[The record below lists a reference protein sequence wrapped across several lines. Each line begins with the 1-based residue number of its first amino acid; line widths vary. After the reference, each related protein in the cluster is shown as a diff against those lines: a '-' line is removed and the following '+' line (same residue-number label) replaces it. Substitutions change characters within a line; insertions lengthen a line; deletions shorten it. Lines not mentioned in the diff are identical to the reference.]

1 MLLKLARPIHHRNY
15 HEIKAATNAELG
27 ERMGEIF
34 GTVSRAYVDE
44 ARSRPHWEQTVATAA
59 LMFTVTA
66 QHFPNLVVEL
76 EAYASAA
83 KVPLAE
89 LWALSC
95 EAEASPAS
103 HEKCTTVVTNDG
115 MLAAHN
121 EDWDEGSERSL
132 CIVKKILPQ
141 ASVLELLYY
150 DSPLGGNAISVNSH
164 GYVQAINSLNHRDH
178 RIGIPRNV
186 LARWFSETH
195 DVEQDFSALA
205 DLPRASGFNHV
216 LVSPAGEV
224 FDIECSAM
232 RQTLARPGSP
242 YVHTNHY
249 LSHDLVH
256 LDDAEP
262 DDSTFRR
269 YARASQLVRPQ
280 MTLTDI
286 EHLTA
291 DRSAGSEYSIFN
303 ANTIARTIVDRK
315 AGIAKIWLKR
325 EKRAGWIDYPLD

>member
-1 MLLKLARPIHHRNY
+1 MLLKPARPIRHRNY
-15 HEIKAATNAELG
+15 HEIRAATNAELG

-34 GTVSRAYVDE
+34 GAVSRAYVDE
-44 ARSRPHWEQTVATAA
+44 ARKCPHWEQTVATAA

-66 QHFPNLVVEL
+66 QHFPGLMTEL
-76 EAYASAA
+76 EAYATAA
-83 KVPLAE
+83 DVPLPE
-89 LWALSC
+89 LWTLSC
-95 EAEASPAS
+95 EAEASPVVQ
-103 HEKCTTVVTNDG
+103 EKCTTVITNDG
-115 MLAAHN
+115 MLVAHN
-121 EDWDEGSERSL
+121 EDWDEGSEHSL
-132 CIVKKILPQ
+132 CIVKKILPDV
-141 ASVLELLYY
+141 SVLELLYY

-178 RIGIPRNV
+178 RTGIPRNV
-186 LARWFSETH
+186 LARWLSETH
-195 DVEQDFSALA
+195 DVEQDFPALA
-205 DLPRASGFNHV
+205 CLPRASGFNHV
-216 LVSPAGEV
+216 LVNPVGEV
-224 FDIECSAM
+224 FDIECSAL

-249 LSHDLVH
+249 LSDDLVH
-256 LDDAEP
+256 LDDTEP
-262 DDSTFRR
+262 EDSTFRR
-269 YARASQLVRPQ
+269 YGRARQLVRPR
-280 MTLTDI
+280 MTLMEI